1 MKRELLLI
9 VVAVLL
15 VVAGWFAGRV
25 TAQARVADFE
35 IGIEAPRGEVKVTC
49 ARGCD
54 WPSTGNLPT
63 ISFRCDSEQCRWMV
77 DGRGPITLGFPR

>member
-9 VVAVLL
+9 VVAVVL
-15 VVAGWFAGRV
+15 VVAAWSAGRA

-54 WPSTGNLPT
+54 WPSAGQLPT
-63 ISFRCDSEQCRWMV
+63 TTFRCDSERCRWMV
-77 DGRGPITLGFPR
+77 DGHGPITVGFPR

>member
-15 VVAGWFAGRV
+15 VGAGWSAGRA

-35 IGIEAPRGEVKVTC
+35 LSIEAPRGEVRVAC
-49 ARGCD
+49 SRGCD
-54 WPSTGNLPT
+54 WPSTGALAT
-63 ISFRCDSEQCRWMV
+63 INFRCDSEQCRWMV
-77 DGRGPITLGFPR
+77 DGHGAITMGFPR